1 VLPYVVSGSRS
12 NSIIYFQYIFDA
24 KNSETMAMVSPS
36 TGSMMGAG
44 FTGKAGNRNFTFKVM
59 DKIRDQISG
68 KK

>member
-1 VLPYVVSGSRS
+1 
-12 NSIIYFQYIFDA
+12 
-24 KNSETMAMVSPS
+24 MAMVSPS